1 MFDWSDLKYF
11 LAVAREGS
19 SLAAARALRVNQST
33 VHRRLLE
40 LEKRLGCPLVE
51 RRPSGHRLTEYG
63 KELQPYAECVEQAAN
78 ALRRHAET
86 FDKDMRGTVRL
97 TCATT
102 IAHRLMRSELLDKF
116 QKRYPG
122 IKIELLMIDRVLD
135 LSIVGIC
142 WVSAWLITSP
152 NGHVLI
158 DTLYG
163 PFTGQMLGNIRAT
176 GFDPKDIKLVVVT
189 HGHFDHAG
197 GIGQLKSEL
206 APGTRFAMTQEG
218 WREGAEDSVSHP
230 RFPWKMIEPDI
241 VLTDGQTIAVGDVA
255 IQAFETPGH
264 SMGTASF
271 AFDARDG
278 ARTYRAFTVGGLG
291 LNRIRGPEQV
301 EAFIASLK
309 RIRTL
314 TQDGA
319 RPVELHLTTHGFA
332 TGLNEAKDR
341 LKTRKAGDPH
351 PLVDLPGFRRQ
362 LDDFQAGA
370 EKRLVVE
377 RQKKAK

>member
-1 MFDWSDLKYF
+1 MPRILFSRYLRCDEVDSGHGQLGSMSVHFTSRGKATMTLRF
-11 LAVAREGS
+11 RNAVAA
-19 SLAAARALRVNQST
+19 LALLSAEASAQEPPRTTKCESAPLMAAWTEFGEKGKVAQF
-33 VHRRLLE
+33 LE
-40 LEKRLGCPLVE
+40 YAV
-51 RRPSGHRLTEYG
+51 
-63 KELQPYAECVEQAAN
+63 LQ
-78 ALRRHAET
+78 
-86 FDKDMRGTVRL
+86 
-97 TCATT
+97 
-102 IAHRLMRSELLDKF
+102 
-116 QKRYPG
+116 
-122 IKIELLMIDRVLD
+122 KIEPYKAFDNVYY
-135 LSIVGIC
+135 VGIC

-158 DTLYG
+158 DTLYA
-163 PFTGQMLGNIRAT
+163 PYTSQMLGNIRAL

-218 WREGAEDSVSHP
+218 WREGAEEAALSATRP
-230 RFPWKMIEPDI
+230 RPWTMIEPDM
-241 VLTDGQTIAVGDVA
+241 VLADGQTVTGGDVA

-319 RPVELHLTTHGFA
+319 RPVDLHLTTHGFS
-332 TGLNEAKDR
+332 TGLTEAKDR
-341 LKTRKAGDPH
+341 LKTRQPTDPH
-351 PLVDLPGFRRQ
+351 PLVDLPGFRKQ
-362 LDDFQAGA
+362 LDDLQAGA
-370 EKRLVVE
+370 EKRLVIE
-377 RQKKAK
+377 RQKKAN

>member
-1 MFDWSDLKYF
+1 MKLRFRN
-11 LAVAREGS
+11 AVAGLAL
-19 SLAAARALRVNQST
+19 LAAEASAQEQPLTTKCESVPLMAAFQVFGESGRMPQSLVNFLGDAALNKF
-33 VHRRLLE
+33 E
-40 LEKRLGCPLVE
+40 
-51 RRPSGHRLTEYG
+51 
-63 KELQPYAECVEQAAN
+63 PYKA
-78 ALRRHAET
+78 
-86 FDKDMRGTVRL
+86 FDNV
-97 TCATT
+97 
-102 IAHRLMRSELLDKF
+102 
-116 QKRYPG
+116 YY
-122 IKIELLMIDRVLD
+122 
-135 LSIVGIC
+135 VGIC

-163 PFTGQMLGNIRAT
+163 PYTSQMLGNIRAL

-197 GIGQLKSEL
+197 GVGHLKSEL
-206 APGTRFAMTQEG
+206 APGTRFAMTKEG

-230 RFPWKMIEPDI
+230 RFPWKMVEPDI
-241 VLTDGQTIAVGDVA
+241 VLTDGQTVIGGDVA

-271 AFDARDG
+271 AFDVRDG

-332 TGLNEAKDR
+332 TGLTEAKDL
-341 LKTRKAGDPH
+341 LKTRKPTDPH
-351 PLVDLPGFRRQ
+351 PLVDLPSFRKQ

-377 RQKKAK
+377 RQKKAN

>member
-1 MFDWSDLKYF
+1 MKLRYVRSVVAVLASLSAQASAQEQPLTTKCESAPLMAAFQVFSESGRMPNNLSNFIGDAALNKVEPYKAFDNIY
-11 LAVAREGS
+11 
-19 SLAAARALRVNQST
+19 
-33 VHRRLLE
+33 
-40 LEKRLGCPLVE
+40 
-51 RRPSGHRLTEYG
+51 Y
-63 KELQPYAECVEQAAN
+63 
-78 ALRRHAET
+78 
-86 FDKDMRGTVRL
+86 
-97 TCATT
+97 
-102 IAHRLMRSELLDKF
+102 
-116 QKRYPG
+116 
-122 IKIELLMIDRVLD
+122 
-135 LSIVGIC
+135 VGIC

-163 PFTGQMLGNIRAT
+163 PHTGQMLGNVRAL

-197 GIGQLKSEL
+197 GITQLKSDL
-206 APGTRFAMTQEG
+206 APGTRFAMTKEG
-218 WREGAEDSVSHP
+218 WREAADDSISHP
-230 RFPWKMIEPDI
+230 RVRWVMIEPDI
-241 VLTDGQTIAVGDVA
+241 VLTDGQTVTGGDVA

-319 RPVELHLTTHGFA
+319 RPVELHLTTHGFS
-332 TGLNEAKDR
+332 TGLNEAKDL
-341 LKTRKAGDPH
+341 LKTRKPTDPH
-351 PLVDLPGFRRQ
+351 PLVDLPGFRKQ
-362 LDDFQAGA
+362 LDDLQAGA

-377 RQKKAK
+377 RQKKAN

>member
-1 MFDWSDLKYF
+1 MKFACVRN
-11 LAVAREGS
+11 AVAAL
-19 SLAAARALRVNQST
+19 SLLSAQASAQEEPLTTKCESAPLMAAFGVFGETGRMPPNLVKFLGDAALQ
-33 VHRRLLE
+33 
-40 LEKRLGCPLVE
+40 
-51 RRPSGHRLTEYG
+51 
-63 KELQPYAECVEQAAN
+63 
-78 ALRRHAET
+78 
-86 FDKDMRGTVRL
+86 
-97 TCATT
+97 
-102 IAHRLMRSELLDKF
+102 
-116 QKRYPG
+116 
-122 IKIELLMIDRVLD
+122 KIEPYKAFDNVYY
-135 LSIVGIC
+135 VGIC

-163 PFTGQMLGNIRAT
+163 PYTGQMLENIRAL

-197 GIGQLKSEL
+197 GIAQLKSGL
-206 APGTRFAMTQEG
+206 APGTRFAMSKEG

-230 RFPWKMIEPDI
+230 RFPWVMIEPDI
-241 VLTDGQTIAVGDVA
+241 VLTDGQTVSGGDIV

-264 SMGTASF
+264 TFGTISF

-314 TQDGA
+314 TQEGA
-319 RPVELHLTTHGFA
+319 RPVELHLTTHGFS
-332 TGLNEAKDR
+332 TGLTEAKDL
-341 LKTRKAGDPH
+341 LKTRKPADPH
-351 PLVDLPGFRRQ
+351 PLVDLPGFRKQ
-362 LDDFQAGA
+362 LDELQSSA

-377 RQKKAK
+377 RQKQAK